1 MLTYH
6 ELKKAVANRY
16 IKGDMISIT
25 RKLVNSLILSFLI
38 ELYEYQEF

>member
-16 IKGDMISIT
+16 IKEDMISIT
-25 RKLVNSLILSFLI
+25 RKLVSSLILSFLI